1 MKKRNK
7 FSLSHYRLLTGKM
20 GYIIPI
26 GLVEVLPGDSIR
38 HATSMFLRL
47 APMLAPVM
55 HPCHVKIHTWYVPH
69 RLVWD
74 EFEDFITG
82 GPDGLN
88 ASVFPTITAPSGG
101 FPVGSL
107 ADYLGVPTGVPGLVV
122 SALPFRCYNMIYNMW
137 YRDQDLESE
146 LVISTDSGADTTT
159 VTNLMR
165 GDWARD
171 IFTTARPW
179 PQKGMTVTVP
189 VTGAASGLEVVGN
202 GTPSLKWNT
211 TQLKPDVQH
220 SDPSVTLN
228 GGRVSF
234 GSSFK
239 TGGIAWETSGHATAG
254 TGILNFNAPASFTKG
269 NANIPSA
276 VSARV
281 PLYWDNPA
289 LSVRGSVGDLG
300 QVDIN
305 LLREAFALQ
314 RFEEHR
320 AMYGSRYVEYLRYLG
335 IKASD
340 ARLQRPEYLG
350 GGQQTIQFSE
360 VLQTAEGTD
369 PVGTL
374 RGHGIAAMRSNRY
387 RRFIE
392 EHGYIMS
399 FVMIRPK
406 SIYMQG
412 IDRTWLRRVKE
423 DFWQK
428 ELEHIGQ
435 QEVYTQELYAG
446 DSTGPTSADEIF
458 GYQNRYDDY
467 RQHWSSVSGEFR
479 NILKYWHMAREFGN
493 KPVLNADFISSV
505 PTERIFAAQQN
516 DQLYMMVNHSIQA
529 RRLMS
534 KFGNPI

>member
-1 MKKRNK
+1 MRKRNK
-7 FSLSHYRLLTGKM
+7 FSLSHYRLFTGKM

-26 GLVEVLPGDSIR
+26 GLVEVLPGDSVR
-38 HATSMFLRL
+38 HATSLFMRL

-55 HPCHVKIHTWYVPH
+55 HPCHVCIHTWYVPF

-88 ASVFPTITAPSGG
+88 TSVFPTVKAPSGG
-101 FPVGSL
+101 FAIGSL
-107 ADYLGVPTGVPGLVV
+107 ADYMQVPTGVADIEI
-122 SALPFRCYNMIYNMW
+122 SALPFRAYNMIYNEW
-137 YRDQDLESE
+137 YRDQDLEKE
-146 LVISTDSGADTTT
+146 LVFSTDSGADTTT
-159 VTNLMR
+159 SMQLMR

-179 PQKGMTVTVP
+179 PQKGLDVSVP
-189 VTGAASGLEVVGN
+189 VNYGSGSGPSMSVSLTGE
-202 GTPSLKWNT
+202 PSLHKVSSYAGWRVVQTNGDGPLPAWT
-211 TQLKPDVQH
+211 TVQADQH
-220 SDPSVTLN
+220 SLAGLAVSKGTLAI
-228 GGRVSF
+228 
-234 GSSFK
+234 SS
-239 TGGIAWETSGHATAG
+239 
-254 TGILNFNAPASFTKG
+254 NFNPG
-269 NANIPSA
+269 NPGI
-276 VSARV
+276 
-281 PLYWDNPA
+281 
-289 LSVRGSVGDLG
+289 GS
-300 QVDIN
+300 VDIN
-305 LLREAFALQ
+305 QLREAFALQ

-350 GGQQTIQFSE
+350 GGKQTIQFSE
-360 VLQTAEGTD
+360 VLQTAEGD
-369 PVGTL
+369 NPVGTL
-374 RGHGIAAMRSNRY
+374 RGHGISAMRSNRY

-399 FVMIRPK
+399 LMLVRPK

-412 IDRTWLRRVKE
+412 IPRTFLRRVKE

-446 DSTGPTSADEIF
+446 AEKDKVF

-479 NILKYWHMAREFGN
+479 SVLDYWHMARNFANE
-493 KPVLNADFISSV
+493 PVLNADFISAA

-516 DQLYMMVNHSIQA
+516 DQLYCMANHSIQA

-534 KFGNPI
+534 KRGNPI

>member
-7 FSLSHYRLLTGKM
+7 FSLSYYKLLTGKM

-26 GLVEVLPGDSIR
+26 GLVEVLPGDTIR
-38 HATSMFLRL
+38 HATSLFLRL

-55 HPCHVKIHTWYVPH
+55 HPCHVKIHSWYVPH

-88 ASVFPTITAPSGG
+88 TSIFPTVTAPDGG
-101 FPVGSL
+101 FAVGSL
-107 ADYLGVPTGVPGLVV
+107 ADYLGVPTGVPGLTV
-122 SALPFRCYNMIYNMW
+122 SALPFRVYDLIYNEW
-137 YRDQDLESE
+137 YRDQDLEAE
-146 LVISTDSGADTTT
+146 LTISKDSGADTTT
-159 VTNLMR
+159 AMALQR

-179 PQKGMTVTVP
+179 PQKGLAVTVP
-189 VTGAASGLEVVGN
+189 VTGSQSGVKIESD
-202 GTPSLKWNT
+202 GTP
-211 TQLKPDVQH
+211 
-220 SDPSVTLN
+220 
-228 GGRVSF
+228 VSF
-234 GSSFK
+234 YTAAKDFSG
-239 TGGIAWETSGHATAG
+239 TGGYFGSYAATNSLTARVQADQISWDSNNYG
-254 TGILNFNAPASFTKG
+254 TGYPTLTGLPGIGFTRSSTITAPAG
-269 NANIPSA
+269 NILDNENVLFANPGL
-276 VSARV
+276 R
-281 PLYWDNPA
+281 
-289 LSVRGSVGDLG
+289 LSKNVGDLG
-300 QVDIN
+300 EVDIN
-305 LLREAFALQ
+305 SLREAFALQ

-399 FVMIRPK
+399 FVMVRPK

-446 DSTGPTSADEIF
+446 NSTALTPADEVF

-479 NILKYWHMAREFGN
+479 TILNYWHMARDFEN

-516 DQLYMMVNHSIQA
+516 DQLYMMANHSIQA

>member
-1 MKKRNK
+1 MRKRNK
-7 FSLSHYRLLTGKM
+7 FSLSYYKLFTCKM

-26 GLVEVLPGDSIR
+26 GLTEVIPGDTIR
-38 HATSMFLRL
+38 HATGLFMRL

-55 HPCHVKIHTWYVPH
+55 HPCNVTIHTWYVPL
-69 RLVWD
+69 RLIWD

-88 ASVFPTITAPSGG
+88 TSVFPTVTAPSGG
-101 FPVGSL
+101 FTVGSL
-107 ADYLGVPTGVPGLVV
+107 ADYLGVPPKVDGLEI
-122 SALPFRCYNMIYNMW
+122 SALPFRAYNLIYNEW
-137 YRDQDLESE
+137 YRDQELETE
-146 LVISTDSGADTTT
+146 IPLSTNSGPDTETALD
-159 VTNLMR
+159 LMR
-165 GDWARD
+165 GDWERD

-179 PQKGMTVTVP
+179 PQKGMDVTVP
-189 VTGAASGLEVVGN
+189 VSGAGGTAIVSNNKPFLLSDFLPENKGATLRGTTLATNERTATISWQGMDLNGVNSNVPLGFKGSDTGLTLNASGL
-202 GTPSLKWNT
+202 T
-211 TQLKPDVQH
+211 
-220 SDPSVTLN
+220 
-228 GGRVSF
+228 
-234 GSSFK
+234 
-239 TGGIAWETSGHATAG
+239 
-254 TGILNFNAPASFTKG
+254 
-269 NANIPSA
+269 
-276 VSARV
+276 
-281 PLYWDNPA
+281 
-289 LSVRGSVGDLG
+289 
-300 QVDIN
+300 VDIN
-305 LLREAFALQ
+305 QLREAFALQ

-350 GGQQTIQFSE
+350 GGRQTIQFSE

-374 RGHGIAAMRSNRY
+374 RGHGIASMRSNRY

-392 EHGYIMS
+392 EHGYILS
-399 FVMIRPK
+399 FLLVRPK

-412 IDRTWLRRVKE
+412 VPRTWLRRVKE

-435 QEVYTQELYAG
+435 QEVYTQELYAAAEK
-446 DSTGPTSADEIF
+446 DKVF

-479 NILKYWHMAREFGN
+479 DVLNYWHMAREFAN
-493 KPVLNADFISSV
+493 EPVLNADFVSAV
-505 PTERIFAAQQN
+505 PTERIFAAQKN
-516 DQLYMMVNHSIQA
+516 DQLYCLANHSIQA
-529 RRLMS
+529 RRIIS

>member
-1 MKKRNK
+1 MRKRNK
-7 FSLSHYRLLTGKM
+7 FSLSHYRLFTGKM

-26 GLVEVLPGDSIR
+26 GLVEVLPGDSVR
-38 HATSMFLRL
+38 HATSLFMRL

-55 HPCHVKIHTWYVPH
+55 HPCHVCIHTWYVPF

-88 ASVFPTITAPSGG
+88 TSVFPTVKAPSGG
-101 FPVGSL
+101 FAIGSL
-107 ADYLGVPTGVPGLVV
+107 ADYMQVPTGVVDIEI
-122 SALPFRCYNMIYNMW
+122 SALPFRAYNLIYNEW
-137 YRDQDLESE
+137 YRDQDLEQE
-146 LVISTDSGADTTT
+146 LVYSTDSGPDNTTSMQ
-159 VTNLMR
+159 LMR

-179 PQKGMTVTVP
+179 PQKGLAVTVP
-189 VTGAASGLEVVGN
+189 VSSGDLSGVLPVTGRQNSSGYAVPTFSITGTTFQGKLGIPQNSPAGSNPGITTLGGIGQSNLNWIDKTLHWKDPALEVNLDGTSVHLGN
-202 GTPSLKWNT
+202 
-211 TQLKPDVQH
+211 
-220 SDPSVTLN
+220 
-228 GGRVSF
+228 
-234 GSSFK
+234 
-239 TGGIAWETSGHATAG
+239 
-254 TGILNFNAPASFTKG
+254 
-269 NANIPSA
+269 
-276 VSARV
+276 
-281 PLYWDNPA
+281 
-289 LSVRGSVGDLG
+289 
-300 QVDIN
+300 VDIN
-305 LLREAFALQ
+305 HLREAFALQ

-350 GGQQTIQFSE
+350 GGKQTIQFSE
-360 VLQTAEGTD
+360 VLQTAEGEN

-374 RGHGIAAMRSNRY
+374 RGHGISAMRSNRY

-399 FVMIRPK
+399 LMLVRPK

-412 IDRTWLRRVKE
+412 IPRTFLRRVKE

-446 DSTGPTSADEIF
+446 AEKDKVF

-479 NILKYWHMAREFGN
+479 SVLDYWHMARNFANE
-493 KPVLNADFISSV
+493 PVLNADFISAA

-516 DQLYMMVNHSIQA
+516 DQLYCMANHSIQA

-534 KFGNPI
+534 KRGNPI